1 MHCQLPLEVRQV
13 AGRLRLLLGEVA
25 YGEGVTLQE
34 AADDLVARVLVLV
47 MAFRSGGIGPL
58 SSEGPRPDLAMLEF
72 LYELGEIAEAGG
84 DIRERL
90 FG

>member
-1 MHCQLPLEVRQV
+1 V
-13 AGRLRLLLGEVA
+13 
-25 YGEGVTLQE
+25 QE
-34 AADDLVARVLVLV
+34 AADDLVVRVLVLA

-72 LYELGEIAEAGG
+72 LYDLGEIAAAGG
-84 DIRERL
+84 DIRQRL